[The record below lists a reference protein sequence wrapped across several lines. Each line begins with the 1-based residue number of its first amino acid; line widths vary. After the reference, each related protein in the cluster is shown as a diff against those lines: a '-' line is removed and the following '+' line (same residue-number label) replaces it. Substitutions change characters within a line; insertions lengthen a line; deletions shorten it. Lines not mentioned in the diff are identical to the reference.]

1 MMMMTMMTTMMMMMI
16 CDSTILGEEIKD
28 QGHSDQNVEFLNQQ
42 HRVSHTAVS
51 ATELVYYSSIKFLIC
66 RFIVHSDDNNPMLSS
81 LEKFG
86 LALTSFSPHLIIVSG
101 LQMLDSFPF
110 KPGVQLFHCCMSRMP
125 VVL

>member
-1 MMMMTMMTTMMMMMI
+1 VTVPFWGKK
-16 CDSTILGEEIKD
+16 SKIKVTVTKII
-28 QGHSDQNVEFLNQQ
+28 QNVEFLNQQ
-42 HRVSHTAVS
+42 HLVAHTAVS
-51 ATELVYYSSIKFLIC
+51 ATELVYYSSIKYLIC